1 VAALILAELRR
12 MAESALGGTVSEAVI
27 TVPAW
32 YDSAQR
38 HAVRDAA
45 GIAGL
50 AVRRLLSEPT
60 AAALGHGAH
69 LGRGGRHLICDL
81 GGGTFDVSVVDI
93 DGGVFEVLATAGDA
107 LLGGDDFDAAAVME
121 VVADVRARFG
131 VELTDEP
138 VRLDRLRQAARRAKH
153 ELSGVAATSFYE
165 AALAPL
171 PSGRPLDYARPIART
186 ELEAWS
192 APLLARLDGP
202 CRDALRRA
210 GCGAGEI
217 DEVLLVGGMTRM
229 PAVQARLAQVLGRP
243 PRQVDN
249 PDEVVAVGAA
259 IAVARLAGEIEG
271 VLLIDACPRGVA
283 LSYDGGPCEVVI
295 PPGVVVPIR
304 EARVLATRRAGQR
317 ALEFDI
323 WEGESPDPT
332 HNRHLARYVVTDV
345 PEAAAGDAMIVV
357 ELTVDTD
364 GVVGV
369 SARELISGERPP
381 LGALVSIGMP
391 RAEMEALRAQLGS
404 DLSQTVT

>member
-1 VAALILAELRR
+1 
-12 MAESALGGTVSEAVI
+12 M
-27 TVPAW
+27 
-32 YDSAQR
+32 
-38 HAVRDAA
+38 
-45 GIAGL
+45 
-50 AVRRLLSEPT
+50 
-60 AAALGHGAH
+60 
-69 LGRGGRHLICDL
+69 
-81 GGGTFDVSVVDI
+81 
-93 DGGVFEVLATAGDA
+93 
-107 LLGGDDFDAAAVME
+107 
-121 VVADVRARFG
+121 
-131 VELTDEP
+131 
-138 VRLDRLRQAARRAKH
+138 
-153 ELSGVAATSFYE
+153 
-165 AALAPL
+165 
-171 PSGRPLDYARPIART
+171 
-186 ELEAWS
+186 
-192 APLLARLDGP
+192 
-202 CRDALRRA
+202 
-210 GCGAGEI
+210 
-217 DEVLLVGGMTRM
+217 
-229 PAVQARLAQVLGRP
+229 
-243 PRQVDN
+243 
-249 PDEVVAVGAA
+249 
-259 IAVARLAGEIEG
+259 
-271 VLLIDACPRGVA
+271 A